1 MRIIIVRHGD
11 PNYEIDS
18 LTEVGWEE
26 ARYVADRIAEMDVK
40 DFYVSPL
47 GRAQDTASCTLK
59 KLGRTAITYDWLQE
73 FPPTIARPD
82 RKGQSICWDW
92 LPQDWAQEERFY
104 SVKDWLEVDAM
115 KNSRVKQQY
124 DKVCNSLDEL
134 LSSYGYVREKN
145 YYRVEAANSDTI
157 VFFCHFG
164 VECVMLSRLLNVSP
178 MILWHGFCA
187 APSSVTTVYTEER
200 RKGIASW
207 RVAEFGDTSHLYKA
221 GKKPSFSARFCEC
234 YDNMDERHD

>member
-26 ARYVADRIAEMDVK
+26 ARLVADRIAGMDVTE
-40 DFYVSPL
+40 FYVSPL

-59 KLGRTAITYDWLQE
+59 KVGRTAITYDWLRE
-73 FPPTIARPD
+73 FPPTIVRPD
-82 RKGQSICWDW
+82 REGQSICWDW

-104 SVKDWLEVDAM
+104 SVRDWLEVDTM
-115 KNSRVKQQY
+115 KNGRVKQQY

-145 YYRVEAANSDTI
+145 YYRVEKANSDTI

>member
-1 MRIIIVRHGD
+1 
-11 PNYEIDS
+11 
-18 LTEVGWEE
+18 
-26 ARYVADRIAEMDVK
+26 
-40 DFYVSPL
+40 
-47 GRAQDTASCTLK
+47 
-59 KLGRTAITYDWLQE
+59 
-73 FPPTIARPD
+73 
-82 RKGQSICWDW
+82 
-92 LPQDWAQEERFY
+92 
-104 SVKDWLEVDAM
+104 M
-115 KNSRVKQQY
+115 KNGRVKQQY

-145 YYRVEAANSDTI
+145 YYRVEKANSDTI